1 MWLLRLPS
9 CMAAA
14 ATAVCAMRTDMSSV
28 CETTL
33 QRGAGVSSVRAT
45 TLQHDLPLLDDVEI
59 D

>member
-1 MWLLRLPS
+1 
-9 CMAAA
+9 
-14 ATAVCAMRTDMSSV
+14 MRTDMSSV

-33 QRGAGVSSVRAT
+33 QRGAGVSSVHAT